1 MYDLIIIGMG
11 ISGISAGIYAKKA
24 GLKVLMLES
33 SSPGGTINQIPHIEN
48 YPGFPSITG
57 PDLAMNL
64 FNTVN
69 DLQIEY
75 KLEKVTD
82 VILEEI
88 KTVKTTNNAYQS
100 KYLLIASGRKP
111 RLLPLKN
118 IEKFLGKGISTC
130 ALCDGA
136 FYKNQDVAV
145 IGGGDSAL
153 SESLYLAKIVKT
165 VYLIH
170 RRKEFRG
177 IEELIKK
184 VKNTSNIKIIYDNE
198 VTALITKK
206 DKLTGL
212 KLKDQDLMVSGVFI
226 YIGSDPNT
234 DFLHN
239 TSLKMENGYL
249 IVNNQYETNI
259 PGVYATGD
267 VIKKDIYQLIT
278 AASEGATAAI
288 NISEN

>member
-48 YPGFPSITG
+48 YPGFPSISG

-212 KLKDQDLMVSGVFI
+212 KLKDQDLIVSGVFI

-239 TSLKMENGYL
+239 TSLKMEDGYL

-259 PGVYATGD
+259 SGVYATGD